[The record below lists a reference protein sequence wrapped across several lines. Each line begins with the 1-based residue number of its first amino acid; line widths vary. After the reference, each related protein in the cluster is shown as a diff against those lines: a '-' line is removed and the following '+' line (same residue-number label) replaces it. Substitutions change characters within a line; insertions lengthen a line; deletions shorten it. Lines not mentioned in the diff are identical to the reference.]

1 MLKVIQIPNWPGRL
15 GNKIL
20 TTMLALYYGYKHNY
34 DFIELPKTKQ
44 QFSNIYYIDLK
55 ENNDIS
61 FNLYEPIDKIK
72 NKKIME
78 DFWNQTFS
86 KINITTNIDKVIKKI
101 KKIYTLPKPWEK
113 YNENVLHI
121 HIRSGDIMI
130 KNNGYN
136 MVQPPLAYYCNIIEE
151 RDWEKIIIVSE
162 DILNPC
168 INALLKKYKNIEYFG
183 KNILDIDIME
193 LLSSTNIVSGRG
205 TFIPCLAF
213 FMEDLITYHYPN
225 DGDDRI
231 HYFVEKHLHKKN
243 VRRHDFKLYYKTI
256 ENLGGWNY
264 SDAIKNAMLTIKN

>member
-1 MLKVIQIPNWPGRL
+1 
-15 GNKIL
+15 
-20 TTMLALYYGYKHNY
+20 
-34 DFIELPKTKQ
+34 
-44 QFSNIYYIDLK
+44 
-55 ENNDIS
+55 
-61 FNLYEPIDKIK
+61 
-72 NKKIME
+72 ME

-86 KINITTNIDKVIKKI
+86 KINITTNIDKVIKNKENI
-101 KKIYTLPKPWEK
+101 QLPKPWEK

-193 LLSSTNIVSGRG
+193 LLSATNIVSGRG

-231 HYFVEKHLHKKN
+231 HYFVEKHLHKKS
-243 VRRHDFKLYYKTI
+243 VRRHNFKLYYKNRKSWWL
-256 ENLGGWNY
+256 ELLRCNKKCNVNY
-264 SDAIKNAMLTIKN
+264 KKLKKHICVYFFLFFVFCFFVFCFLFFLFL